1 MSIAPRDD
9 TAKQLERLLSAYDFL
24 KSAISAQP
32 DSLHTQEIQEL
43 LSSTKK
49 AILRIAEQY
58 PIIKDFL
65 SLEGIEFEP
74 VIRLILLLKIE
85 KASSVSGIW
94 QYCGYGIRPG
104 TFNTE
109 ARELCILLTTQL
121 TEPNA
126 AYASAY
132 EEALKLSDNVPQK
145 ARALITRTILAHLYE
160 HWRQYLGRLKKR
172 DLPNDRPFADR
183 HKYGWPHIAED

>member
-1 MSIAPRDD
+1 VSIAPGDD
-9 TAKQLERLLSAYDFL
+9 TAKQLQHLLSAYDSI
-24 KSAISAQP
+24 KSSISAGA
-32 DSLHTQEIQEL
+32 DYLNMQEIQEL
-43 LSSTKK
+43 LSSTEK
-49 AILRIAEQY
+49 AIRKIAEQY
-58 PIIKDFL
+58 PIIRDFL
-65 SLEGIEFEP
+65 SLEGIDFEP
-74 VIRLILLLKIE
+74 AIRLILLLKIE

-132 EEALKLSDNVPQK
+132 EEALKLSDNVSQK

-183 HKYGWPHIAED
+183 HKYGWPQIAKE

>member
-1 MSIAPRDD
+1 MNIAPSDD
-9 TAKQLERLLSAYDFL
+9 AAKQLQHLLSAYDSIQ
-24 KSAISAQP
+24 SAISARLDYP
-32 DSLHTQEIQEL
+32 NIKEIQAL
-43 LSSTKK
+43 LSK
-49 AILRIAEQY
+49 AIRKIAEQY
-58 PIIKDFL
+58 PIIQDFL

-74 VIRLILLLKIE
+74 AIKLILLLKIE

-109 ARELCILLTTQL
+109 AHELCILLTTQL
-121 TEPNA
+121 TGLNA

-132 EEALKLSDNVPQK
+132 EDALKLSDNVPQK

-172 DLPNDRPFADR
+172 DMPNDRPFADR
-183 HKYGWPHIAED
+183 HKYGWPQITEE